1 MNLLQTLLKEN
12 TDHNESI
19 NRYNLWFIKL
29 RWYAVAALISFVIT
43 LKYLFGIGIT
53 SIQFY
58 SYAAT
63 TLFIAVYNFYFQ
75 QKYMRSI
82 TIVDRAQNYSLYQII
97 LDLFFLSI
105 LIYFSGGIEAPIF
118 LLYIFHMIIGSMILP
133 EKFMYIIASILILF
147 LSLFTTLEYFNFI
160 QHQTLNGLYPFQLYK
175 SANFVIGFLTLFSF
189 VMLMSIKLTSRIV
202 NELYSRESQLR
213 RALKDVNDA
222 EISKQKYLMAVVHEL
237 KSPIAAASS
246 NLDLVLGKFVGEV
259 SESALE
265 KLSRSK
271 ERLAESITT
280 INSILRFSQFRLI
293 NKLELETISL
303 ALLIEEVVSK
313 NRSLAERKKIK
324 IVYETKDKYEYEGDK
339 VLLSLAF
346 SNLISNAVKYTQENG
361 NVKIEVVKNEIN
373 ITVLVYD
380 DGLGIP
386 SDDLPKIFEEYY
398 RASNVKGIEGT
409 GTGLSTIKKIVE
421 SHKGIINVNSPSR
434 IGSKTR
440 PGTEFQIT
448 FPIK

>member
-1 MNLLQTLLKEN
+1 
-12 TDHNESI
+12 
-19 NRYNLWFIKL
+19 
-29 RWYAVAALISFVIT
+29 
-43 LKYLFGIGIT
+43 
-53 SIQFY
+53 
-58 SYAAT
+58 
-63 TLFIAVYNFYFQ
+63 
-75 QKYMRSI
+75 
-82 TIVDRAQNYSLYQII
+82 
-97 LDLFFLSI
+97 
-105 LIYFSGGIEAPIF
+105 
-118 LLYIFHMIIGSMILP
+118 
-133 EKFMYIIASILILF
+133 
-147 LSLFTTLEYFNFI
+147 
-160 QHQTLNGLYPFQLYK
+160 
-175 SANFVIGFLTLFSF
+175 
-189 VMLMSIKLTSRIV
+189 
-202 NELYSRESQLR
+202 
-213 RALKDVNDA
+213 
-222 EISKQKYLMAVVHEL
+222 L

-271 ERLAESITT
+271 DRLSESITT

-303 ALLIEEVVSK
+303 APLIEEVVSK

-324 IVYETKDKYEYEGDK
+324 IVYETKDKYEFEGDK

-361 NVKIEVVKNEIN
+361 NVKIEIVKNEIN
-373 ITVLVYD
+373 LIVLVYD

-398 RASNVKGIEGT
+398 RASNIKGIEGT

-421 SHKGIINVNSPSR
+421 SHRGTINVNSPSR
-434 IGSKTR
+434 IGSKNR
-440 PGTEFQIT
+440 PGTEFQLT